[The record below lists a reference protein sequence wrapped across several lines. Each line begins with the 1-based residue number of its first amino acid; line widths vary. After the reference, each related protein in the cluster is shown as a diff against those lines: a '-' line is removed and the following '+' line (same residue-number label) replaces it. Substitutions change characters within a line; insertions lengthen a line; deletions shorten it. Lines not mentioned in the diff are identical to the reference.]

1 MNERRSIAQGG
12 KSLKRLNEPQRGRI
26 IKALEQEA
34 LIMSEL
40 RKEVL
45 ECIDRIPDSKLEGP
59 CVPFC
64 VC

>member
-1 MNERRSIAQGG
+1 MNVVVSPRADRFTG
-12 KSLKRLNEPQRGRI
+12 
-26 IKALEQEA
+26 EA
-34 LIMSEL
+34 LILSEL

-59 CVPFC
+59 SVPFC